1 MAHSMYTHNP
11 VALVFILSSSLCAIS
26 RMDHH
31 SFDYSMKCVPIP
43 SEEEYKLQ
51 LLDSIHKLDTRM
63 RWRALHFLNPNPT
76 TNSKETYGFN
86 TSTAPPGIK
95 ELKSFQEGL
104 IDIAKNI
111 KFQKVNNQFQNKL
124 RNDLKNIRREDRSG
138 A

>member
-1 MAHSMYTHNP
+1 MYIYF
-11 VALVFILSSSLCAIS
+11 VFILSSSLCAIS

-111 KFQKVNNQFQNKL
+111 KFQKVNNQFQNQL
-124 RNDLKNIRREDRSG
+124 RDDLKNIRREDRSG